1 MTLKIRYPLTIL
13 LIFLLVSCSTVTEAP
28 VQILPLV
35 GPLADRESEV
45 SGLAWDSDRLVLMPE
60 NPERFPQGDY
70 GSLFYLNRIEIE
82 QAVSG
87 DSDSVLL
94 PKAIPF
100 DDSGLSHRIPG
111 YEGFE
116 AIAFKGDEVFMTIE
130 AKSGDGM
137 MGYLIKGA
145 VDPGTGI
152 IHLDPACLREVE
164 PQSEVGNMTYESLVL
179 ADNRLLTF
187 HEINGVDLNLKPKA
201 VVADLA
207 LDEVSSIPM
216 EHMEYRLT
224 DATET
229 DSEGRFWVINYFW
242 PGDSAM
248 LPGEDPLAKR
258 FGKGQSHSKSEAVE
272 RLVEFQVVNGKV
284 RLTNQPLIQL
294 ELAENES
301 RNWEGIV
308 RFGEGGFLVV
318 TDKYPE
324 TILGFV
330 QNPEGD
336 Q

>member
-13 LIFLLVSCSTVTEAP
+13 HIFLLVSCSTVTEAP

-60 NPERFPQGDY
+60 NPERYPHGEF
-70 GSLFYLNRIEIE
+70 GSLYYLTRTEIE
-82 QAVSG
+82 QSVSENSYL
-87 DSDSVLL
+87 DLI
-94 PKAIPF
+94 PKVIPF
-100 DDSGLSHRIPG
+100 DDSGLSQRIPG

-116 AIAFKGDEVFMTIE
+116 AIAFRGDEVFMTIE
-130 AKSGDGM
+130 GSTDSGM

-145 VDPGTGI
+145 VDPGTGRI
-152 IHLDPACLREVE
+152 RLDPASLREVE

-179 ADNRLLTF
+179 AQNRLLTF
-187 HEINGVDLNLKPKA
+187 HEINGVGLNLKPRA

-242 PGDSAM
+242 PGDTAM
-248 LPGEDPLAKR
+248 SPAEDPLAKR
-258 FGKGQSHSKSEAVE
+258 FGEGQSHSKSEAVE

-284 RLTNQPLIQL
+284 RLTNQPPIQL
-294 ELAENES
+294 KLAEDES

-308 RFGEGGFLVV
+308 RFGEEGFLVV
-318 TDKYPE
+318 TDKYPR
-324 TILGFV
+324 TILAFV
-330 QNPEGD
+330 RNREVD